1 MTAVAGAI
9 LGGYGA
15 LIGGYML
22 KSAVSSSPPAPEP
35 VAVAPAAS
43 TGTDSDILP
52 ASDSPDFEK
61 FIESDVFN
69 KFVEN
74 EESVMKWV
82 GSLDKWISL
91 GVLNWL
97 RVKLFFLVEYIWN

>member
-15 LIGGYML
+15 LIGGYIL

-82 GSLDKWISL
+82 GSLDK
-91 GVLNWL
+91 
-97 RVKLFFLVEYIWN
+97 